1 MKIISSISEIL
12 KKIGAVSLVSMMF
25 VTCVDVTGR
34 FFGYPIL
41 GSVEIVSILA
51 TFSIG
56 MGLAFT
62 HETDGHVGV
71 EIIVR
76 LLPDKTQT
84 IISVCAN
91 FLSVCLF
98 AILTWRMLVYA
109 GTLRESGEESMNL
122 RLPEYLVVY
131 VMSFCIGIFTLM
143 IIKDMIININ
153 KLRSK

>member
-1 MKIISSISEIL
+1 MKLISSISEIL
-12 KKIGAVSLVSMMF
+12 KKIGGVCLAGMMF
-25 VTCVDVTGR
+25 VTCADVTGR

-51 TFSIG
+51 TFAIG

-71 EIIVR
+71 EIVVR
-76 LLPDKTQT
+76 LLPEKTQT
-84 IISVCAN
+84 IVSVCTN
-91 FLSVCLF
+91 FLSICLF

-109 GTLRESGEESMNL
+109 GTMRKAGETTMNL

-131 VMSFCIGIFTLM
+131 VMSFGLGIFTLM